1 MKIYL
6 WKTVFAFS
14 MGLMTI
20 SCSDFLDKEPLSYI
34 VPEDYYRTEDQV
46 QACANKFYEILPSNA
61 RGSNDTD
68 TDTQI
73 GTGANS
79 KYAKGQWKVGSTN
92 GSWSWTN
99 IRNVNYQLRS
109 IMDRYDA
116 GEISGS
122 DKNIRQYI
130 GEIYFFRAYC
140 YFDMLQKWGDLPIV
154 TEAYEA
160 DEAILVAAN
169 KRRPRNEIAR
179 FIICDLDSA
188 CLFMSEDFENRQ
200 TRISPDVAR
209 LFKSRVALY
218 EGSWL
223 TNFKN
228 TPFVPLGTGW
238 PGATKDYNKDYKYPT
253 GDIDK
258 EADYFFQIAAEAAE
272 TVAEKYKDVL
282 VTNTGTVPQSVSDP
296 ENPYMS
302 LFGNIDMSPYKEVL
316 LWKEYNQALG
326 IKNGVE
332 VGVNQGNYGIGLTRE
347 YVDNFLMEDGKPTY
361 AEHDGYVYSDA
372 TIADVRKNRDPRLF
386 VFLKEPGQK
395 NVFKNMD
402 ASEGTHM
409 VEIEPYP
416 AILNSS
422 SETGYS
428 TGYTIRKRGTF
439 DRALCGNGEG
449 YTAYISFRATEAL
462 LNYMEAQYMLSGDL
476 NSGKILEYWRIVRK
490 KAGFQGEAVNPEV
503 TIEVTEMNKEA
514 LNDWAAY
521 SGGTILSDPVLYN
534 IRRERR
540 CEFMA
545 EGLRW
550 MDLVRWR
557 ALDQLIDKPWH
568 IEGFHLWNTPMERW
582 YSNLVADGSSNANV
596 SSITLSEHLRPF
608 EKNMTA
614 NNLFKDGLTWS
625 MAQYLEPLPITQF
638 LLTASDYQSVEK
650 SPLYQNP
657 YWPTVADRPAEK

>member
-169 KRRPRNEIAR
+169 KRRPRNEVAR

-282 VTNTGTVPQSVSDP
+282 VTNTGTVPQSVSD
-296 ENPYMS
+296 
-302 LFGNIDMSPYKEVL
+302 
-316 LWKEYNQALG
+316 
-326 IKNGVE
+326 
-332 VGVNQGNYGIGLTRE
+332 
-347 YVDNFLMEDGKPTY
+347 
-361 AEHDGYVYSDA
+361 
-372 TIADVRKNRDPRLF
+372 RK
-386 VFLKEPGQK
+386 
-395 NVFKNMD
+395 
-402 ASEGTHM
+402 
-409 VEIEPYP
+409 I
-416 AILNSS
+416 
-422 SETGYS
+422 
-428 TGYTIRKRGTF
+428 
-439 DRALCGNGEG
+439 
-449 YTAYISFRATEAL
+449 
-462 LNYMEAQYMLSGDL
+462 
-476 NSGKILEYWRIVRK
+476 
-490 KAGFQGEAVNPEV
+490 
-503 TIEVTEMNKEA
+503 
-514 LNDWAAY
+514 
-521 SGGTILSDPVLYN
+521 
-534 IRRERR
+534 
-540 CEFMA
+540 
-545 EGLRW
+545 
-550 MDLVRWR
+550 
-557 ALDQLIDKPWH
+557 
-568 IEGFHLWNTPMERW
+568 
-582 YSNLVADGSSNANV
+582 
-596 SSITLSEHLRPF
+596 
-608 EKNMTA
+608 
-614 NNLFKDGLTWS
+614 
-625 MAQYLEPLPITQF
+625 PI
-638 LLTASDYQSVEK
+638 
-650 SPLYQNP
+650 
-657 YWPTVADRPAEK
+657 

>member
-1 MKIYL
+1 MKINF
-6 WKTVFAFS
+6 WKTVLTLLV
-14 MGLMTI
+14 GLTVT
-20 SCSDFLDKEPLSYI
+20 SCNDFLDKEPLSYI
-34 VPEDYYRTEDQV
+34 VPEDYYTTEDQV

-68 TDTQI
+68 TDTQV
-73 GTGANS
+73 GTAANS

-92 GSWSWTN
+92 SAWSWSN
-99 IRNVNYQLRS
+99 IRNINYQLSS
-109 IMDRYDA
+109 ILSNYEA
-116 GEISGS
+116 GKISGT

-140 YFDMLQKWGDLPIV
+140 YFDMLQNWGDLPIV

-169 KRRPRNEIAR
+169 KRMPRNEVSR
-179 FIICDLDSA
+179 FIIKDLDSA
-188 CLFMSEDFENRQ
+188 RLFMSEDFESRH
-200 TRISPDVAR
+200 TRISSDVAA

-238 PGATKDYNKDYKYPT
+238 PGAARDYNKDYKFPA

-258 EADYFFQIAAEAAE
+258 EADYFFQVAAEAAE
-272 TVAEKYKDVL
+272 IVAEKYKGDL
-282 VTNTGTVPQSVSDP
+282 VTNSGTVPQSTSDP

-302 LFGNIDMSPYKEVL
+302 LFGNTDMSAYKEVL
-316 LWKEYNQALG
+316 LWREYNQSLG

-347 YVDNFLMEDGKPTY
+347 YVDNFLMEDGKPIY
-361 AEHDGYVYSDA
+361 ATHNGYVYSDA
-372 TIADVRKNRDPRLF
+372 TIAEVRMNRDPRLF

-416 AILNSS
+416 SILNSS

-428 TGYTIRKRGTF
+428 TGYSIRKRGTF

-449 YTAYISFRATEAL
+449 YTAYINFRATEAL
-462 LNYMEAQYMLSGDL
+462 LNYMEAQYMLSGNL
-476 NSGKILEYWRIVRK
+476 NSGKILEYWKIVRE
-490 KAGFQGEAVNPEV
+490 KAGFQGEAVKPEV
-503 TIEVTEMNKEA
+503 TIAATDMNKEA

-521 SGGTILSDPVLYN
+521 SGGTLLSDLVLYN

-540 CEFMA
+540 CELMA

-550 MDLVRWR
+550 MDLIRWR
-557 ALDQLIDKPWH
+557 ALDQLIEHPWQ
-568 IEGFHLWNTPMERW
+568 IEGFHLWNTPMEKW
-582 YSNLVADGSSNANV
+582 YSNLVSDGSSSANV
-596 SSITLSEHLRPF
+596 SSVSLSEYLRPF
-608 EKNMTA
+608 QKNMTA
-614 NNLFKDGLTWS
+614 NNLYKNGLTWA
-625 MAQYLEPLPITQF
+625 MAQYLQPLPITQF
-638 LLTASDYQSVEK
+638 LLTASDYQSVDK